1 MNTLTVLLLLLLV
14 LMLLVGGGKSGLRS
28 FASVVVNTCLIILVA
43 LLISWGVNVIVCAVI
58 FIPLKLLTII
68 YLGTHDLA
76 VAREAFWSALAVS
89 LVVSLGI
96 IVLQW
101 LAQAHGL
108 GDQSG
113 EELVGLSLLVGISYP
128 QICTLVAIFS
138 TLGAIAEA
146 SVAMCAGLFAL
157 EKKTD
162 QITWQKIVQS
172 GRQIGQ
178 DVLGTAVNTILF
190 GFFGSCLPL
199 FIWYQR
205 LNYSL
210 AQLVNDKLFVINALM
225 VIYSLIGVLLVVPLT
240 TWALAGR
247 RKEHQK

>member
-1 MNTLTVLLLLLLV
+1 MNTLTVLLLVLLV
-14 LMLLVGGGKSGLRS
+14 LMLLVGGRSGLRS

-89 LVVSLGI
+89 LVVSCGI
-96 IVLQW
+96 IILQW

-157 EKKTD
+157 EKK
-162 QITWQKIVQS
+162 QSKISWQSLVAS
-172 GRQIGQ
+172 GRAIGQ

-199 FIWYQR
+199 LIWYQR
-205 LNYSL
+205 LHYSL
-210 AQLVNDKLFVINALM
+210 AQLVNDKLFVINFLM
-225 VIYSLIGVLLVVPLT
+225 VIYSLLGVLLIVPLT
-240 TWALAGR
+240 TWTLAGK
-247 RKEHQK
+247 RKEHKK